1 MAHMARVFVTRRLPG
16 TALERLAAEHEVEVW
31 QGAMPP
37 SAQELRAKVA
47 DADGLLSLLTDRI
60 DPELL
65 AAAPRL
71 RAIANYAIGFDNV
84 DLEAVAERGIPV
96 GVTPDVLTDAT
107 ADLAWALMLAVAR
120 RVVEAHRDAVDGR
133 WRTWEPQGWVGVDVH
148 CATLAVIGAGRIGQ
162 AVLDGEWRT
171 WEPQGWLGVDVHGAT
186 LAIVGAGRIGQAVA
200 KRASGFEMDVV
211 MVDLGDD
218 LLAALRRADFVSL
231 HTPLTPDTRHL
242 IDAEALA
249 AMKPTAVLVN
259 TARGPI
265 VDKVA
270 LADAL
275 HEGRL
280 GAAALDVTD
289 PEPLPPVDPLLAA
302 PNLLVVPHI
311 ASATKTARAAMADR
325 AVDNLL
331 AALDGR
337 AMPYPAAVGG

>member
-84 DLEAVAERGIPV
+84 DLDAVAERGIPV

-107 ADLAWALMLAVAR
+107 ADLAWALMLAAAR
-120 RVVEAHRDAVDGR
+120 RLVEAR
-133 WRTWEPQGWVGVDVH
+133 
-148 CATLAVIGAGRIGQ
+148 Q

-249 AMKPTAVLVN
+249 AMKPMAVLVN

-275 HEGRL
+275 HDGRL

-289 PEPLPPVDPLLAA
+289 PEPLPPDDPLLSA

-325 AVDNLL
+325 AVDNLR

>member
-1 MAHMARVFVTRRLPG
+1 MARVFVTRRLPG

-31 QGAMPP
+31 QGALPP
-37 SAQELRAKVA
+37 PAEELRAKLA
-47 DADGLLSLLTDRI
+47 DADGLLSLITDRI
-60 DPELL
+60 DAELL

-84 DLEAVAERGIPV
+84 DLDAVAERGIPV

-107 ADLAWALMLAVAR
+107 ADLAWALMLAAAR
-120 RVVEAHRDAVDGR
+120 RLVEAR
-133 WRTWEPQGWVGVDVH
+133 
-148 CATLAVIGAGRIGQ
+148 Q

-171 WEPQGWLGVDVHGAT
+171 WEPEGWLGVDVHGAT
-186 LAIVGAGRIGQAVA
+186 LAVIGAGRIGRAVA
-200 KRASGFEMDVV
+200 QRAAGFEMDVV

-218 LLAALRRADFVSL
+218 LDDALRRADFVSL
-231 HTPLTPDTRHL
+231 HTPLTPETRHL
-242 IDAEALA
+242 IGADALA
-249 AMKPTAVLVN
+249 QMKPSAILVN
-259 TARGPI
+259 TARGAI

-270 LADAL
+270 LAAAL

-289 PEPLPPVDPLLAA
+289 PEPLPPDDPLLSA

-311 ASATKTARAAMADR
+311 ASGTKTARAAMADR

-337 AMPYPAAVGG
+337 PMPYPAPIG